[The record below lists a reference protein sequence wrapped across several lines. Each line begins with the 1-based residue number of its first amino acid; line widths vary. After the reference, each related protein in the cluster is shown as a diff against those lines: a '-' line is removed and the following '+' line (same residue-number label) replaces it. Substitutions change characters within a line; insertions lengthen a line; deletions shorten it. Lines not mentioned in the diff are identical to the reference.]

1 MTEQSL
7 ASDFA
12 DTAFHC
18 EHHHFDLNSVAK
30 FALSKLPREHGV
42 KVVLTGE
49 GSDEHFAG
57 YPYFPAEFLRE
68 PDLSQPHST
77 LAKDN
82 VLRESMQRAAGAEMN
97 AIWRAIG
104 AAEYEGTPDSGIL
117 DDANGNTMPQ
127 NLLSWHPASALF
139 KPWVRTS
146 GKLDCRETVMAAHS
160 ADVRAKMKDKW
171 HPLHTAQY
179 MWNKSSLANVL
190 LSCLGDRTE
199 MAHSVEARTPFL
211 DHHLTEYV
219 NALPPSVK
227 LAYTQLD
234 DIEGQGENKD
244 VLWKSAGS
252 ALRSL
257 TEKWILREATRP
269 YITDE
274 LYRRKKHP
282 FLAPTRWPRDGPL
295 HRMFKGLLTHEAV
308 EGLGFVDYAVVDD
321 ALAQA
326 FGQEADTKSFR
337 TLCYVAAWVT
347 LAQRF
352 GVKKAS
358 AYDWA

>member
-1 MTEQSL
+1 M
-7 ASDFA
+7 
-12 DTAFHC
+12 
-18 EHHHFDLNSVAK
+18 
-30 FALSKLPREHGV
+30 
-42 KVVLTGE
+42 LTGE

-57 YPYFPAEFLRE
+57 YPYFPCEFLRE
-68 PDLSQPHST
+68 PDLSQPDSL
-77 LAKDN
+77 LAKN
-82 VLRESMQRAAGAEMN
+82 HELRRGMQQAAGAEMN

-104 AAEYEGTPDSGIL
+104 ADVYEGAPDGSL
-117 DDANGNTMPQ
+117 LADVNGNTMPQ
-127 NLLSWHPASALF
+127 NLLSWHPSVGLF
-139 KPWVRTS
+139 APWVYGQYS
-146 GKLDCRETVMAAHS
+146 GSSLDCRQTVMAAHS
-160 ADVRAKMKDKW
+160 ADVRDKMRERW

-227 LAYTQLD
+227 LAYALPEENGAG
-234 DIEGQGENKD
+234 EGGGEDD

-257 TEKWILREATRP
+257 TEKWILREAARP

-274 LYRRKKHP
+274 LYLRKKHP
-282 FLAPTRWPRDGPL
+282 FLAPTKWPRDGPL
-295 HRMFKGLLTHEAV
+295 HRMFLGLLSREAV
-308 EGLGFVDYAVVDD
+308 DGLGFVNYAVVED
-321 ALAQA
+321 ALERA
-326 FGQEADTKSFR
+326 FGDAGDARSFR
-337 TLCYVAAWVT
+337 TLCYVGAWVT

-352 GVKKAS
+352 NVKTAS
-358 AYDWA
+358 VEDWA